1 MESRRSPLCTFWTSL
16 LPYQPLPS
24 HNLLLNSACVH
35 LSAIKRV
42 GVPEQLQPRTGRT
55 SGRRESSRAMCSCTD
70 VAATEARSCS
80 HGEQTHLEKHLSAKY
95 ARLFFFPCLLVS
107 KPCRHQARA
116 LLLSYISCPNFC
128 LSSYF
133 YLLNFITCIH
143 LFCMCELAHESWCE
157 CGGRETS
164 SLPPP
169 FRLLDLDLM
178 TGTFTC
184 SVILP
189 TPFFKYYFEEES
201 H

>member
-1 MESRRSPLCTFWTSL
+1 MCQSNCNPGLEGPLAAGSPHRQCAPAQML
-16 LPYQPLPS
+16 LPQKL
-24 HNLLLNSACVH
+24 
-35 LSAIKRV
+35 
-42 GVPEQLQPRTGRT
+42 T
-55 SGRRESSRAMCSCTD
+55 
-70 VAATEARSCS
+70 AAPM
-80 HGEQTHLEKHLSAKY
+80 GEQTHLEKQLSAKY
-95 ARLFFFPCLLVS
+95 ACLFFFPCLLVS

-116 LLLSYISCPNFC
+116 LLLNYISCPNFC

-143 LFCMCELAHESWCE
+143 LFCLCELAHESWCE

-164 SLPPP
+164 SLPPT

-178 TGTFTC
+178 TGTFIC